1 MLKDY
6 RKIYTLDFLK
16 LLKKKADYYSIS
28 GLLNLI
34 NIELNNLMGYKNLV
48 LPLEIDSNDSLEDSF
63 RSFVLKSSFNDS
75 IQMNIVIKQNESFYD
90 IYLRCHG
97 KKHCVLSFTVSLKK
111 IKVKIGEWS
120 NELND
125 VLLWGGKR
133 SVKLCSIHQDKWIDT
148 ITGSLDISY
157 SDRELIV

>member
-1 MLKDY
+1 
-6 RKIYTLDFLK
+6 
-16 LLKKKADYYSIS
+16 
-28 GLLNLI
+28 
-34 NIELNNLMGYKNLV
+34 MGYQNLV
-48 LPLEIDSNDSLEDSF
+48 LPLEIDSNDSLDDF
-63 RSFVLKSSFNDS
+63 RSFVLKSSSNDS
-75 IQMNIVIKQNESFYD
+75 IQMNIVIKQSGSFYD

-111 IKVKIGEWS
+111 IKVKIGEYS
-120 NELND
+120 NELNN

-157 SDRELIV
+157 SNHELIV